1 MNPDFYFKEFDFF
14 DGESF
19 ITFTII
25 DVNFEKQT
33 ILVVVSN
40 RGKVSHIEYDIHEES
55 DDNWYFTY
63 GYEFTKIYL
72 SDFND

>member
-72 SDFND
+72 NDFTD

>member
-1 MNPDFYFKEFDFF
+1 MNPDYYFKEFDYF

-19 ITFTII
+19 INFTII

-40 RGKVSHIEYDIHEES
+40 RGKISHIEYDIHE
-55 DDNWYFTY
+55 DDWYFTY

>member
-40 RGKVSHIEYDIHEES
+40 RGKVSHIEYDLHEES

-72 SDFND
+72 NDFKD

>member
-1 MNPDFYFKEFDFF
+1 MNPDYYFKEFDFF

-19 ITFTII
+19 INFTII

-40 RGKVSHIEYDIHEES
+40 RGKISHIEYDIHEEN
-55 DDNWYFTY
+55 DDWYFTY